1 MHVLKFG
8 GTSVGSI
15 RSIKNVKQI
24 VEERKQPLI
33 VVVSALGGI
42 TDRLISTANK
52 AASGDESYIEE
63 FQFIQQRHYD
73 VVEGLLD
80 GEELTTMKIF
90 IAGILD
96 ELKNIYNGI
105 FLIRELSARTLC
117 TVVSYGE
124 RISSRIIA
132 TVINGATW
140 IDSRDIVK
148 TTRDWDKNICNF
160 EQTNPN
166 VVAMWDKVKA
176 ESQCPIIVMGG
187 FISSDSVTGEVTD
200 LGRGGSDYT
209 AAIVAAA
216 LQAEML
222 EIWTDVD
229 GFMTADPR
237 VINNAYVIN
246 QLSFV

>member
-80 GEELTTMKIF
+80 DM
-90 IAGILD
+90 
-96 ELKNIYNGI
+96 
-105 FLIRELSARTLC
+105 
-117 TVVSYGE
+117 
-124 RISSRIIA
+124 
-132 TVINGATW
+132 
-140 IDSRDIVK
+140 
-148 TTRDWDKNICNF
+148 
-160 EQTNPN
+160 
-166 VVAMWDKVKA
+166 
-176 ESQCPIIVMGG
+176 
-187 FISSDSVTGEVTD
+187 
-200 LGRGGSDYT
+200 
-209 AAIVAAA
+209 
-216 LQAEML
+216 
-222 EIWTDVD
+222 
-229 GFMTADPR
+229 
-237 VINNAYVIN
+237 
-246 QLSFV
+246 QLRLW